1 MIGRNFHPGT
11 SHNFLR
17 ALCGVHPMAH
27 KHLPKEKPQLLGD
40 APDIPE
46 SFDPREQWPDCPT
59 LKEIR
64 DQGGGADNSI
74 ER

>member
-1 MIGRNFHPGT
+1 
-11 SHNFLR
+11 
-17 ALCGVHPMAH
+17 MAH
-27 KHLPKEKPQLLGD
+27 KHLPEEKPQLLGD

-64 DQGGGADNSI
+64 DQGGGANNSI

>member
-1 MIGRNFHPGT
+1 
-11 SHNFLR
+11 
-17 ALCGVHPMAH
+17 MAH

-64 DQGGGADNSI
+64 DQGGWKDTSFHLK
-74 ER
+74 RMF

>member
-1 MIGRNFHPGT
+1 
-11 SHNFLR
+11 
-17 ALCGVHPMAH
+17 MAH

-64 DQGGGADNSI
+64 DQGGGVDSRSFNRKIITITENVQDAALAGRSAP
-74 ER
+74 

>member
-1 MIGRNFHPGT
+1 
-11 SHNFLR
+11 
-17 ALCGVHPMAH
+17 MAH

-64 DQGGGADNSI
+64 DQGGWKDTSFHLKQMLI
-74 ER
+74 EHIQDAALAGRSAR

>member
-1 MIGRNFHPGT
+1 
-11 SHNFLR
+11 
-17 ALCGVHPMAH
+17 MAH

-74 ER
+74 EG